1 MSGAEVRG
9 EMESYCLMGTKFL
22 SEMMKKFRKQI
33 LMMIAQHCKCSHCP
47 LACQFLKGYSG
58 NFMFYIYIYHNFKK
72 IKSPFKKKRERE
84 KSRDSRI
91 GK

>member
-47 LACQFLKGYSG
+47 LACPFLKGYSG
-58 NFMFYIYIYHNFKK
+58 KFMFYIYIYITILKK
-72 IKSPFKKKRERE
+72 LKVHSKKKERERNQE
-84 KSRDSRI
+84 I
-91 GK
+91 HG